1 MASPSILNTLFD
13 LTTFKSF
20 NYNKQVI
27 DVKSIN
33 TFNTFNISSR
43 GDNDRSNKTREHII
57 GAIINNK
64 VPENY
69 FVLEKWLAIKNNVIE
84 YINSLTSQPCV
95 KVECLHKAGR
105 KNNYDFLIKIY
116 YEEQKYEEFKVE
128 FKFNAAC
135 LNETPQFVSPMKP
148 SQYLNNSYEEFYYEN
163 YLTKL
168 ATMGNLDLPSKEDY
182 LKQIH
187 SDKPKCVKKYQ
198 EFYYNGC
205 SGSSKFTGKQEH
217 INFYNYAKELSNTS
231 ITEFINNSELNI
243 TMLSNYLQST
253 QLDKIYMLYTN
264 NSLIKQTINMD
275 DYTLISVIK
284 QPDKY
289 RYECT
294 SKSGKKIKVLLRW
307 KNGNGIAFP
316 AFQLS

>member
-1 MASPSILNTLFD
+1 MASPSKLKTLFD
-13 LTTFKSF
+13 PITFKSF

-27 DVKSIN
+27 DDKSI
-33 TFNTFNISSR
+33 NTFNISSR
-43 GDNDRSNKTREHII
+43 GANDTLNKTREHII

-69 FVLEKWLAIKNNVIE
+69 FVLAKWLVMKNNVIE
-84 YINSLTSQPCV
+84 YVNSLTSQPCV

-105 KNNYDFLIKIY
+105 KNNYDFLVKIY

-187 SDKPKCVKKYQ
+187 SDKPKCMKKYQ

-231 ITEFINNSELNI
+231 IREFINNSELNI

>member
-1 MASPSILNTLFD
+1 MASPSILKTLFE

-33 TFNTFNISSR
+33 TFNISPR
-43 GDNDRSNKTREHII
+43 GDNDSSNKTREHII

-69 FVLEKWLAIKNNVIE
+69 FVLAKWLAIKNNVIE
-84 YINSLTSQPCV
+84 YINSLTSQPFV

-116 YEEQKYEEFKVE
+116 YEQQKYEEFKVE

-135 LNETPQFVSPMKP
+135 LNKTPQFISPMKP

-168 ATMGNLDLPSKEDY
+168 ATMGNLDMPSKEDY

-187 SDKPKCVKKYQ
+187 SDKPKCMKNYQ

-284 QPDKY
+284 QPNKY

>member
-1 MASPSILNTLFD
+1 MASPSILKTLFE

-20 NYNKQVI
+20 NYNKHVI

-33 TFNTFNISSR
+33 SFNISSR
-43 GDNDRSNKTREHII
+43 GDNDSSNKTREHII

-84 YINSLTSQPCV
+84 YINSLTSQPFV
-95 KVECLHKAGR
+95 KVECFHKAGR

-116 YEEQKYEEFKVE
+116 YEQQKYEEFKVE

-187 SDKPKCVKKYQ
+187 SDKPKCMKKYQ

-284 QPDKY
+284 QPNKY

>member
-1 MASPSILNTLFD
+1 MASPSRLKTLFE

-33 TFNTFNISSR
+33 TFNISSR
-43 GDNDRSNKTREHII
+43 CDNDSCNKTREHII

-64 VPENY
+64 VPEIY
-69 FVLEKWLAIKNNVIE
+69 FVLAKWLAMKNNVIE
-84 YINSLTSQPCV
+84 YVNSLTSQPCL

-128 FKFNAAC
+128 FKFNAAS

-187 SDKPKCVKKYQ
+187 SDKPKCMEKYQ

-217 INFYNYAKELSNTS
+217 INFYNYAKNLSNIS

-243 TMLSNYLQST
+243 TMLFNYLQST

-264 NSLIKQTINMD
+264 NSLIKQTINID
-275 DYTLISVIK
+275 DYILISVIK

-294 SKSGKKIKVLLRW
+294 SKTGKKIKVLLRW

>member
-1 MASPSILNTLFD
+1 
-13 LTTFKSF
+13 
-20 NYNKQVI
+20 
-27 DVKSIN
+27 
-33 TFNTFNISSR
+33 
-43 GDNDRSNKTREHII
+43 
-57 GAIINNK
+57 
-64 VPENY
+64 
-69 FVLEKWLAIKNNVIE
+69 
-84 YINSLTSQPCV
+84 
-95 KVECLHKAGR
+95 
-105 KNNYDFLIKIY
+105 
-116 YEEQKYEEFKVE
+116 
-128 FKFNAAC
+128 
-135 LNETPQFVSPMKP
+135 MKP

-168 ATMGNLDLPSKEDY
+168 ATISNLEMPSKEDY

-187 SDKPKCVKKYQ
+187 SDKPKCMKKYQ

-205 SGSSKFTGKQEH
+205 SDSSKFTGKQEH

>member
-1 MASPSILNTLFD
+1 MALPSILKTLFE

-33 TFNTFNISSR
+33 SFNISSR
-43 GDNDRSNKTREHII
+43 GDNDSSNKTREHII

-69 FVLEKWLAIKNNVIE
+69 FVLEKWLAMKNNVIE
-84 YINSLTSQPCV
+84 YINSLTSHPCV

-128 FKFNAAC
+128 FKFNAAS

-168 ATMGNLDLPSKEDY
+168 ATIGNLDLPSKEDY

-187 SDKPKCVKKYQ
+187 SDKPKCMKKYQ

>member
-1 MASPSILNTLFD
+1 MASPSILKTLFE

-33 TFNTFNISSR
+33 TFNISSR
-43 GDNDRSNKTREHII
+43 GDNDSSNKTREHII

-84 YINSLTSQPCV
+84 YINSLTSQPYV

-168 ATMGNLDLPSKEDY
+168 ATIGNLDMPSKEDY

-187 SDKPKCVKKYQ
+187 SDKPKCMKKYQ
-198 EFYYNGC
+198 ELYYNGC

-231 ITEFINNSELNI
+231 IREFINNSELNI

-284 QPDKY
+284 QSDKY
-289 RYECT
+289 RYKCT

-316 AFQLS
+316 AFQLSLDS

>member
-1 MASPSILNTLFD
+1 MASPLLNTLFE

-33 TFNTFNISSR
+33 TFNISSR
-43 GDNDRSNKTREHII
+43 GDNDSSNKTREHII

-84 YINSLTSQPCV
+84 YINSLTSQPFV

-187 SDKPKCVKKYQ
+187 SDKPKCMKKYQ